1 MYLLDTSYLIDLIRG
16 RPEAVKIARKIDE
29 EKAYV
34 AISVVTMHEY
44 LLGVFLSYWNEK
56 EKLKKMLE
64 RAEVELARFDIIPYT
79 TEIAKRVA
87 EILAYLSKK
96 GEALS
101 LSDVIIAATAITY
114 RLKLVTRD
122 VRHFSRIPKLE
133 IATY

>member
-1 MYLLDTSYLIDLIRG
+1 MKKG
-16 RPEAVKIARKIDE
+16 
-29 EKAYV
+29 
-34 AISVVTMHEY
+34 
-44 LLGVFLSYWNEK
+44 
-56 EKLKKMLE
+56 KLKRMLE
-64 RAEVELARFDIIPYT
+64 RAKVELARFDTIPYT
-79 TEIAKRVA
+79 TEIAKRGV
-87 EILAYLSKK
+87 EILAYLFKR

>member
-56 EKLKKMLE
+56 EKLKKMIE
-64 RAEVELARFDIIPYT
+64 RAEVELTRFDIIPYT

-87 EILAYLSKK
+87 EILAYLFKK